1 MLYIVYTVIPSP
13 VHSLQHF
20 YKMQFI
26 MYWTLSN
33 HFQFLKTY
41 PSNDLTFRINC
52 IMCFGQVMITIKIV
66 NDFKL
71 HLRSRAITLIS
82 H

>member
-1 MLYIVYTVIPSP
+1 
-13 VHSLQHF
+13 
-20 YKMQFI
+20 
-26 MYWTLSN
+26 MY
-33 HFQFLKTY
+33 
-41 PSNDLTFRINC
+41 
-52 IMCFGQVMITIKIV
+52 FGQVMITIKIV